1 MFDTLPIPLEEP
13 PGPSAGS
20 AAPDPNGSGLDG
32 TAHPHQLRR
41 LAEEWADCSG
51 AVLAKMV
58 AEAMSTLPEI
68 PDGPDGDQQIFDLIT
83 ANTRLAAWATA
94 NQARLTALVH
104 ERAWDEHRSFGL
116 VQADAHGTAAGPSHQ
131 YDDLAYTSAEIAGN
145 LAMELGQSMPV
156 AEREVRFALGL
167 AQDDDVR
174 LALAGGRMDVAQA
187 RAVVD
192 ELSHMPDPAV
202 RGPVVRA
209 LVSDPDAPDAA
220 EVLVRELRPGRK
232 RLWDLTPA
240 ELRSIIRREAQRLD
254 PTLTQD
260 RARAARANRH
270 VRFHPRRDA
279 MAEIVL
285 HGPAEVMAATYQH
298 LNLTAHAVR
307 HQHARHSEVADSGLA
322 ELRHDIAVGWLTQG
336 EHGLAVTYRHDP
348 VDPVNVA
355 LPAPRCDPVV
365 LPRRPQITVNVT
377 VSDSTLLG
385 LDELPGTLHTPSGP
399 MPIPADLAREL
410 AYCPEQ
416 VTWRRILCEPSTGVA
431 TDVSRHYRP
440 PPRIAE
446 FVKVRDGLTSRFPG
460 STATHVELDHILR
473 YRCDDP
479 DLGGPTKAANLG
491 SVGQREHHLK
501 TDRAITAVGDANGPL
516 VYRGRAGR
524 DHLSWPHQYRDPAP
538 ENGDPP
544 Y

>member
-1 MFDTLPIPLEEP
+1 MFDTLLIPLEEP

-20 AAPDPNGSGLDG
+20 AAPDRNGSGLDG
-32 TAHPHQLRR
+32 SIHPQEVRR

-68 PDGPDGDQQIFDLIT
+68 PDSPDGDQQIFDLIT

-104 ERAWDEHRSFGL
+104 QRAWDEHRSFGL
-116 VQADAHGTAAGPSHQ
+116 VQADAHGAAAGPSHQ
-131 YDDLAYTSAEIAGN
+131 YDDLAYTTAEIAGN

-167 AQDDDVR
+167 AQDNDVR
-174 LALAGGRMDVAQA
+174 LALAGGRLDVAQA

-192 ELSHMPDPAV
+192 ELSHVPDPDV

-220 EVLVRELRPGRK
+220 ESLVRELRPGRK

-307 HQHARHSEVADSGLA
+307 HQHAQRSEVADACLA
-322 ELRHDIAVGWLTQG
+322 EIRHDIAVGWLTQG
-336 EHGLAVTYRHDP
+336 EHGLAVTYRHEPADP
-348 VDPVNVA
+348 ADPANLA
-355 LPAPRCDPVV
+355 LPAPRYDPVV
-365 LPRRPQITVNVT
+365 LPRRPRITVNVT

-399 MPIPADLAREL
+399 VPIPADLVREL
-410 AYCPEQ
+410 AYRPEQ
-416 VTWRRILCEPSTGVA
+416 VTWRRILCDPNTGVA
-431 TDVSRHYRP
+431 IDVSRSYRP

-473 YRCDDP
+473 YRC
-479 DLGGPTKAANLG
+479 PTWVDRRKPPT
-491 SVGQREHHLK
+491 SVPWASAS
-501 TDRAITAVGDANGPL
+501 TT
-516 VYRGRAGR
+516 
-524 DHLSWPHQYRDPAP
+524 
-538 ENGDPP
+538 
-544 Y
+544 

>member
-20 AAPDPNGSGLDG
+20 AAPDLNGSGLNGSVD
-32 TAHPHQLRR
+32 PREVRR
-41 LAEEWADCSG
+41 LAEEWAECSG

-83 ANTRLAAWATA
+83 ANARLAARATA
-94 NQARLTALVH
+94 NQARLTAMVH
-104 ERAWDEHRSFGL
+104 QRAWHEHRCFGL
-116 VQADAHGTAAGPSHQ
+116 VQGDAHGTAAGPSHQ
-131 YDDLAYTSAEIAGN
+131 YDDVAYTSAEIAGN
-145 LAMELGQSMPV
+145 LAMELGQPMPV

-167 AQDDDVR
+167 TRDDDVR

-192 ELSHMPDPAV
+192 ELSHVPDPAV

-209 LVSDPDAPDAA
+209 LVSDPNTPDAA
-220 EVLVRELRPGRK
+220 ETLVRELRPGRK

-240 ELRSIIRREAQRLD
+240 ELRSIIRRETQRLD
-254 PTLTQD
+254 PTLSQD
-260 RARAARANRH
+260 RARAARSNRH

-279 MAEIVL
+279 MAELVL

-307 HQHARHSEVADSGLA
+307 HQHGQRSEIADACLA
-322 ELRHDIAVGWLTQG
+322 EIRHDIAVGWLTQG

-348 VDPVNVA
+348 ADPVNLA

-365 LPRRPQITVNVT
+365 LPSRPHVTVNVT

-385 LDELPGTLHTPSGP
+385 LDELPGTLHTPP
-399 MPIPADLAREL
+399 DLAREL
-410 AYCPEQ
+410 AYGPEH
-416 VTWRRILCEPSTGVA
+416 VTWRRILCDPSTGVA
-431 TDVSRHYRP
+431 TDVSRNYRP

-446 FVKVRDGLTSRFPG
+446 FVRVRDGLTSRFPG
-460 STATHVELDHILR
+460 STATQVELDHILR
-473 YRCDDP
+473 YRWDDP

-501 TDRAITAVGDANGPL
+501 TDGAITAVGDANGPL
-516 VYRGRAGR
+516 IFRGRAGR
-524 DHLSWPHQYRDPAP
+524 DHLSWPHQYREPAAD
-538 ENGDPP
+538 NGDPP